1 LSGGFLHQVLF
12 FPEVSQL
19 MSTATSTRPVSPVPS
34 ETSPGAVSDVVV
46 GGLLL
51 AALTTGTCWLLGLP
65 TSHLLVA
72 LGLYAIQAGLVLR
85 NLPRPV
91 AGPGI
96 GLANRVTLG
105 RSLLVIA
112 VVALTVWPGGLTDR
126 GYWWV
131 LALSIAGM
139 TLDGVDGQIAR
150 RTKSSTAFGARFDME
165 VDALLLLTLSVM
177 VALSDK
183 VGGWVILIGGIRYLF
198 VAAGLRWPA
207 LEAPLP
213 HSMRRKTVCVVQGVT
228 LIVCIAPI
236 IPATLATTAAAISLL
251 LLVYSFGVD
260 IRWLLVNHGSR
271 RLPVTDL
278 TAPASTA
285 R

>member
-1 LSGGFLHQVLF
+1 
-12 FPEVSQL
+12 
-19 MSTATSTRPVSPVPS
+19 MSTATSTRPVSSPS
-34 ETSPGAVSDVVV
+34 TEVSPGAVNDVVV

-65 TSHLLVA
+65 TSHLLLA
-72 LGLYAIQAGLVLR
+72 LGIYAVLGVAVLR

-91 AGPGI
+91 AGPGV

-112 VVALTVWPGGLTDR
+112 VVALTVWPGGLTER

-131 LALSIAGM
+131 LALSIVGM
-139 TLDGVDGQIAR
+139 SLDGVDGQIAR
-150 RTKSSTAFGARFDME
+150 RTQSSTPFGARFDME
-165 VDALLLLTLSVM
+165 VDALLLLALSVM

-183 VGGWVILIGGIRYLF
+183 VGGWVILIGAIRYVF
-198 VAAGLRWPA
+198 VAAGMRWPA

-213 HSMRRKTVCVVQGVT
+213 HSMRRKVVCVVQGVT
-228 LIVCIAPI
+228 LIVCVAPI
-236 IPATLATTAAAISLL
+236 ISAALATAAAAVSLL
-251 LLVYSFGVD
+251 LLVYSFTVD
-260 IRWLLVNHGSR
+260 VRWLLVNHGSR
-271 RLPVTDL
+271 PLPVTTEL
-278 TAPASTA
+278 GAPVSPA